1 MAKMREKQKM
11 NFKEYLSTCTSV
23 YHTTLNPREPGVVR
37 IHLVPPVDPKPR
49 SPWVAIINGYS
60 VIPLQSAWGVITRIF
75 IERINRFSGKPMD
88 GKDFA
93 RVMDSTVLQA
103 REIFRGARKE
113 DIEKDVADILR
124 TFRDLALGKEPSE
137 KIGYMTLA
145 KYARHMKAPHR
156 MDLMISAITK
166 NGAWHCNRRCLHC
179 YAADQPYSEVNELST
194 EQWKRAIDACKKA
207 GIPAITFTGGEP
219 TMRSDLVEL
228 VDYSQ
233 WFVTR
238 LNTNGALLT
247 RELCDKLAK
256 ASLDSV
262 QITLYSADE
271 QVHNTL
277 VGCNGFADTVSGI
290 KNALAAKLDV
300 SVNTPLCSINRDYEQ
315 TVKFLLRLGVRYFS
329 CSGLIP
335 AGNAEKDGSTATRL
349 SKDEIT
355 EIVKKAAKVVYAG
368 GGEISFTSPGWIDDS
383 VLQQLKTPVPS
394 CGACLSNMAI
404 APDGTVV
411 PCQSWLTGKPLG
423 NILGDDWKKIW
434 NGAACRKIRKS
445 ACKKEKTCLLKEKVL

>member
-1 MAKMREKQKM
+1 M
-11 NFKEYLSTCTSV
+11 
-23 YHTTLNPREPGVVR
+23 
-37 IHLVPPVDPKPR
+37 
-49 SPWVAIINGYS
+49 
-60 VIPLQSAWGVITRIF
+60 
-75 IERINRFSGKPMD
+75 
-88 GKDFA
+88 
-93 RVMDSTVLQA
+93 
-103 REIFRGARKE
+103 
-113 DIEKDVADILR
+113 
-124 TFRDLALGKEPSE
+124 
-137 KIGYMTLA
+137 
-145 KYARHMKAPHR
+145 
-156 MDLMISAITK
+156 
-166 NGAWHCNRRCLHC
+166 
-179 YAADQPYSEVNELST
+179 
-194 EQWKRAIDACKKA
+194 
-207 GIPAITFTGGEP
+207 
-219 TMRSDLVEL
+219 
-228 VDYSQ
+228 
-233 WFVTR
+233 
-238 LNTNGALLT
+238 
-247 RELCDKLAK
+247 
-256 ASLDSV
+256 
-262 QITLYSADE
+262 
-271 QVHNTL
+271 HNTL